1 MAGIKALIALDG
13 TELSESAL
21 CVLPFLESLGVGQA
35 RLVSVWDDI
44 EVPLNGW
51 DKELEEAKA
60 RGQAFLEAY
69 LHEKTRV
76 WRSPGLLLEHSVKVG
91 PAAVELLEEAE
102 QQQPDVLVIATHGR
116 TGVERW
122 RLGSVAEKVIRNVD
136 CPALVIGPNVTTPLN
151 PYNVERIV
159 VPLDGSPLA
168 EEALPVA
175 CAISQKVKA
184 ELELIEVVHLP
195 ATWSADPMFQ
205 PNPVEVLGWLEEGAK
220 EYLARQLPG
229 DANVKRTVIRS
240 MATGGVSYDMSGY
253 LQDEPAQLVVMTSH
267 GRHGFTRT
275 VLGSVADAML
285 RGPSP
290 VLLVKPGS
298 QKLAGQIAG
307 G

>member
-1 MAGIKALIALDG
+1 LDG

-21 CVLPFLESLGVGQA
+21 FVLPFLESLGVDKA

-44 EVPLNGW
+44 EVPLSGW

-60 RGQAFLEAY
+60 RGKAFLEAY
-69 LHEKTRV
+69 LREKVRM
-76 WRSPGLLLEHSVKVG
+76 WESPGLPLEHAVRVG
-91 PAAVELLEEAE
+91 PAAAQLLEEAE
-102 QQQPDVLVIATHGR
+102 EQMPDVLIIATHGR

-122 RLGSVAEKVIRNVD
+122 RLGSVAEKVIRNVE
-136 CPALVIGPNVTTPLN
+136 CPVLVIGPNVTTPLN

-159 VPLDGSPLA
+159 VPLDLDGSPLA

-175 CAISQKVKA
+175 CAISHRVKA
-184 ELELIEVVHLP
+184 QLELLEVVHLP

-220 EYLARQLPG
+220 EYLGKQLPD
-229 DANVKRTVIRS
+229 DANVKRSVIRS
-240 MATGGVSYDMSGY
+240 MATGGVSYDMIGY

-267 GRHGFTRT
+267 GRHGFIRT

-298 QKLAGQIAG
+298 ERLATLTAG
-307 G
+307 APDYDI